1 MRDLSGALAVMEADV
16 LPMEDAAKAL
26 PTAEPSGKFMD
37 WPPVKVDR

>member
-16 LPMEDAAKAL
+16 PPMEDAARAL
-26 PTAEPSGKFMD
+26 RAERQIMD